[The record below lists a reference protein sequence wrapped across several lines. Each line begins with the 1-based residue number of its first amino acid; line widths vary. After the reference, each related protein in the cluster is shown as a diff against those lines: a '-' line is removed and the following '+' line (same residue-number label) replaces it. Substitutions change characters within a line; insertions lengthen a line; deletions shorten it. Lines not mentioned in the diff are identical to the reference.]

1 VTNRTFSRRDFVR
14 VGVAVGGGLFV
25 TVTGCKPTGGE
36 VAATGPFAPNA
47 FVRLDPDGTVTIIA
61 KHLEMGQGTYTG
73 LSTIVAEEMDADW
86 AKVKVEGAPND
97 TEKYKNLVFG
107 IMGTGGSSAIANSWE
122 QHRKA
127 GATARAMLI
136 AAAAKQWGVAVG
148 EVTTEPGVAVHAK
161 SNRRADYGSLAGRA
175 AGLPAP
181 ATVALKDPKDFRY
194 VGKEGTSRRVDSKA
208 KATGTA
214 TFTQDV
220 KLDGML
226 TAVVAHPPL
235 FGATVKS
242 FDATKAKAIA
252 GVKDVVQ
259 IPTGIAVLA
268 DSFWAARRGR
278 DAVVVQWDTS
288 AANTMGTAEIFGQYR
303 ELAAKPGVEIRKD
316 GDAEST
322 LGGAAK
328 VVEATYEFPFLAHAC
343 MEPMN
348 CVVQLGKDR
357 CELWYGAQFQT
368 PDGGAVAALTGLKP
382 EQVKINM
389 LFAGGS
395 FGRRANKAAD
405 FVIEAVAIAKAIE
418 GRAPVKLVWTREDD
432 TNAGYFRPA
441 FLHRIRG
448 GLDAQGAPTAWWHRI
463 VGQAIMD
470 GTPFMPPDGKD
481 PASFEGA
488 ADHPYQVANVFVDV
502 HYPKIGVPVQWWRS
516 VGHTHTGFAVEMFVD
531 ELARAAG
538 KDPVEFRRGLLAK
551 DPRRLAVLN
560 LAVEKSGWGS
570 PLSAGRA
577 RGVAVHKSF
586 NSYVAEV
593 AEVSLVGGR
602 PKVHRV
608 VCAVDCGIAVNPDVI
623 RAQMEGGIAYGLSAA
638 LYGKIDIDKGK
649 VTSSNFDRY
658 KVLRMSDMPAIE
670 VHILQ
675 SSEAPTGVGEP
686 GVPPIGPA
694 VANALLALTG
704 KPVRRIPLV

>member
-1 VTNRTFSRRDFVR
+1 MTRTLNRRDFVR

-25 TVTGCKPTGGE
+25 SITGCGPKAAST
-36 VAATGPFAPNA
+36 ATGPFAPNA

-73 LSTIVAEEMDADW
+73 LATIVADEMDADW

-97 TEKYKNLVFG
+97 TEKYKNLAFG

-127 GATARAMLI
+127 GATARAMLV
-136 AAAAKQWGVAVG
+136 AAAAKQWGVAAS
-148 EVTTEPGVAVHAK
+148 ELTTEPGVVVHAK
-161 SNRRADYGSLAGRA
+161 SSRRAEYGSLAGVA
-175 AGLPAP
+175 AAMTAP
-181 ATVALKDPKDFRY
+181 ENVTLKDPKDFRY
-194 VGKEGTSRRVDSKA
+194 IGKASAGTRVDSKA
-208 KATGTA
+208 KSTGAA

-220 KLDGML
+220 RLEGMV
-226 TAVVAHPPL
+226 TAVVAHSPL
-235 FGATVKS
+235 FGGTVKS
-242 FDATKAKAIA
+242 FDATKAKAVA
-252 GVKDVVQ
+252 GVTDVVQ
-259 IPTGIAVLA
+259 IPTGVAVLA
-268 DSFWAARRGR
+268 DSLWSARRGR
-278 DAVVVQWDTS
+278 DALSIEWDQS
-288 AANTMGTAEIFGQYR
+288 GANTLGTAEIAAQYR
-303 ELAAKPGVEIRKD
+303 ELAGKPGVELRKD
-316 GDAEST
+316 GDAEAA
-322 LGGAAK
+322 LGKAAK
-328 VVEATYEFPFLAHAC
+328 TVEAVYEFPFLAHAC
-343 MEPMN
+343 MEPLN
-348 CVVQLGKDR
+348 CVVQLGPSG

-368 PDGGAVAALTGLKP
+368 PDTGAVAAVTGLKP

-395 FGRRANKAAD
+395 FGRRANGKAD
-405 FVIEAVAIAKAIE
+405 YVVEAASIAKAIA
-418 GRAPVKLVWTREDD
+418 GRVPIKLVWTREDD

-441 FLHRIRG
+441 FLHRMRG
-448 GLDAQGAPTAWWHRI
+448 GLDGQGNPVAWWQRI
-463 VGQAIMD
+463 VGQSISE

-488 ADHPYQVANVFVDV
+488 ADHPYQVANVLVDL
-502 HYPKIGVPVQWWRS
+502 HTPKVGIPVQWWRS
-516 VGHTHTGFAVEMFVD
+516 VGHTHTGFAVEMFID
-531 ELARAAG
+531 ELAHAAG

-551 DPRRLAVLN
+551 EPRRLGVLN
-560 LAVEKSGWGS
+560 LAAEKAGWGT
-570 PLSAGRA
+570 PLPAGRA

-623 RAQMEGGIAYGLSAA
+623 AAQMESGIAYGLGAA

-649 VTSSNFDRY
+649 VVSSNFDRY
-658 KVLRMSDMPAIE
+658 RVLRMSDMPAVE

-675 SSEAPTGVGEP
+675 STEAPTGVGEP